1 MRAQEFLEN
10 RQVTTEEIVDAKK
23 TRIDE
28 AAAWQLLK
36 NAGTIA
42 IAKGKKVQ
50 QFTTSET
57 AKDDILKHAMGP
69 SGNLR
74 APTYRA
80 GDRFV
85 IGFNDELYED
95 WLG

>member
-1 MRAQEFLEN
+1 VSTAE
-10 RQVTTEEIVDAKK
+10 VVDAKK

-36 NAGTIA
+36 DAGTIA

-50 QFTTSET
+50 SFTSTKA
-57 AKDDILKHAMGP
+57 AKDEILKHAMGP

-85 IGFNDELYED
+85 IGFNAELYED
-95 WLG
+95 WVK